1 MADKRIFGNDG
12 PSKPDLPK
20 STFDKS
26 YTNNLSARFGRLYPV
41 FCDMVPPNS
50 TAHITPHM
58 AFDMMP
64 TVSPI
69 QANIRSHLS
78 IYKIPLRIT
87 WRNYKD
93 FFSRVGDHQVPYIHR
108 TGRWC
113 ETGSLAD
120 YMGIPTMVF
129 REMSHH
135 SPLNFLRRGFISREL
150 MTNVD
155 LKGLYFDSLFHQA
168 LVREDNLQGTV
179 IGADMNVISSV
190 VSSKLYDGLIVSD
203 FVTATQSVMQSYNG
217 LPPVRLLAVRLQPDK
232 MGFQYVT
239 PVQPNSPG
247 YVDRNHATMRRG
259 YVVHSFISGQLEK
272 SGPGSG
278 VAYPYDAVPGGSFN
292 VATSSSDRSE
302 VIDGIT
308 VYRHPVAFRLSDSFL
323 TMLNEMVTDAQA
335 SNHLVVL
342 LMAWQSDTKTV
353 GVFGSNSSLENLAGV
368 SVLNPN
374 VYSFSEGILSGEKPN
389 TTNLLSASANF
400 VPSPGLSLE
409 MSCNTSH
416 VVNDQDSENPFVAPA
431 DGAPKLPVNAFAF
444 RAYEFIYNFFFRND
458 RVDPFM
464 KLNPDT
470 GEMEPT
476 YNQFLTNDGDGADS
490 TTPVDFFT
498 APYEYDL
505 FTTCQKTPQF
515 GNAPLVGITT
525 NDDGETA
532 EILMRGQR
540 LVDGQP
546 EDFDYTIAVRLGDD
560 NRIMQI
566 SNYDEIAD
574 QPSVMRLN
582 EAIRY
587 GISINDF
594 RSVNAFQIMQERF
607 LKAGYQY
614 RDLVKEFFGTTP
626 PIGEEFPEYLGGV
639 TRDVTVRKIENVA
652 LSADAQLGE
661 FAGTGQVAGHGER
674 VECFCSEW
682 SIIMGVMWFSVTPVY
697 SQKIDKHFLYH
708 KYFDFYNPALM
719 SIGPQPVFNY
729 QLAPLQLPRNAD
741 GTIDEEHLADVFGYN
756 RPWSDMVSKQ
766 DEAHGEFRGS
776 MHSYLLQRLFQS
788 VPKLGHDFLHISPED
803 LTDIFS
809 YVQDTDKFYGAIRFE
824 YFCKMPLPKVSLP
837 RII

>member
-93 FFSRVGDHQVPYIHR
+93 FFSRVGNHQVPYIHR

-120 YMGIPTMVF
+120 YMGIPTMNF
-129 REMSHH
+129 RKRLLPSKLQFVNRGYIEYQYIRDHSLVDQVVAGRFSDTAVLDIANTPLGDYSPIHFMSSLISEESNGLFEFQYLMNPGESVTNNAFSSDYNDMFVAAFLLKTGDTRAVEMAPADSAA
-135 SPLNFLRRGFISREL
+135 PWRETVLR
-150 MTNVD
+150 
-155 LKGLYFDSLFHQA
+155 A
-168 LVREDNLQGTV
+168 
-179 IGADMNVISSV
+179 SV
-190 VSSKLYDGLIVSD
+190 VKKMITGRLDN
-203 FVTATQSVMQSYNG
+203 VTG
-217 LPPVRLLAVRLQPDK
+217 
-232 MGFQYVT
+232 
-239 PVQPNSPG
+239 
-247 YVDRNHATMRRG
+247 NHN
-259 YVVHSFISGQLEK
+259 
-272 SGPGSG
+272 
-278 VAYPYDAVPGGSFN
+278 YPYDTVTPGGFALSQ
-292 VATSSSDRSE
+292 SSSTF
-302 VIDGIT
+302 T
-308 VYRHPVAFRLSDSFL
+308 VAGSDVTQKIMACRLSDSFL
-323 TMLNEMVTDAQA
+323 TLLNELIVEARGSAQKVMLMFGWRAMVTIDQRFGQFQYVPGYTP
-335 SNHLVVL
+335 VVN
-342 LMAWQSDTKTV
+342 QSGLSVSLD
-353 GVFGSNSSLENLAGV
+353 NPIHSSYTEGQQVKDSV
-368 SVLNPN
+368 S
-374 VYSFSEGILSGEKPN
+374 
-389 TTNLLSASANF
+389 NLLSNPVFNLPLHHLTGNCTFHGIFVAND
-400 VPSPGLSLE
+400 P
-409 MSCNTSH
+409 
-416 VVNDQDSENPFVAPA
+416 DSENPFVAPA

-708 KYFDFYNPALM
+708 TYFDFYNPALM

-776 MHSYLLQRLFQS
+776 MHSYLLQRLFQT

-824 YFCKMPLPKVSLP
+824 YYCKMPLPKVSLP